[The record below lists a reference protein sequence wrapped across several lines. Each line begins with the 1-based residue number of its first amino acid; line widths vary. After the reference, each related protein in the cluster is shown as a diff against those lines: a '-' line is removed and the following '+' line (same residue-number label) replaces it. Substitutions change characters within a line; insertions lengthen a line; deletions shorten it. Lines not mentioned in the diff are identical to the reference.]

1 MEHPHSSISKFHF
14 WVLSNV
20 KGGMEEEGGRC
31 GGGGEAKSVE
41 WRRTV
46 DEEEWVVRR
55 SRWSAEECWKMTNQ
69 NQSQIQFEKYSKFE
83 LFIEPSIEGTN

>member
-41 WRRTV
+41 
-46 DEEEWVVRR
+46 
-55 SRWSAEECWKMTNQ
+55 
-69 NQSQIQFEKYSKFE
+69 
-83 LFIEPSIEGTN
+83 